1 MTTSVPYTDLHLQP
15 IAGIWRDGSSTRA
28 IDDANPYN
36 GEVLAKMRLAT
47 TQDVDQAY
55 AGAADVQPAWA
66 ATAPQERAALMR
78 RVGAVLDARKDEIV
92 DWLIRESGSTVIK
105 ATVEWQLVRGLVDE
119 VASFPTR
126 AHGMLLP
133 TANPGEESRVY
144 RHPLGVVLVISPWNF
159 PFYLSFRSVA
169 PAIALGN
176 AVVIKPASDTPITGG
191 TLLAKIFE
199 EAGLPAGALSVVAGA
214 GSEIGDYVV
223 DHEVPKLVSFTGSTA
238 VGKRVG
244 ATATGGRWLK
254 RVALE
259 LGGNAPIVV
268 LDDADVDL
276 AAEAA
281 VFGRFLHSG
290 QICMSTNRAIV
301 VASVRDAFVDK
312 VLELTRRLGVGDP
325 HEPTTLVGPIIN
337 AAQRDSVAAIVA
349 QAAADGATLALGG
362 ETQGS
367 VVPPHVYVDVDP
379 TIALATDESFGP
391 ILPIITAAD
400 EADALRL
407 ANQTEYGLSSA
418 VWTSD
423 LTRGARFAQ
432 RIVAGMVHV
441 NGITVD
447 DQPMAPFGG
456 EKNSGLGR
464 FNGEWAVEEYTRV
477 QWVTL
482 QDPPHPYGLS

>member
-1 MTTSVPYTDLHLQP
+1 MTTTTQYTDLHLQP
-15 IAGIWRDGSSTRA
+15 IAGTWRDGSSEREADNT
-28 IDDANPYN
+28 DPYT
-36 GEVLAKMRLAT
+36 GEVLAKMHLAT
-47 TQDVDQAY
+47 KGDVDQAY
-55 AGAADVQPAWA
+55 ATA
-66 ATAPQERAALMR
+66 ATAQLAWATTAPQARAALLR
-78 RVGAVLDARKDEIV
+78 RVGEILDARKDEIV
-92 DWLIRESGSTVIK
+92 EWLVRESGSTVIK
-105 ATVEWQLVRGLVDE
+105 ASIEWQLARGLTDE
-119 VASFPTR
+119 VAGFPTR
-126 AHGMLLP
+126 AHGLMLP
-133 TANPGEESRVY
+133 TGNPGEDSRVY

-169 PAIALGN
+169 PALALGN
-176 AVVIKPASDTPITGG
+176 AVLLKPASDTPITGG

-199 EAGLPAGALSVVAGA
+199 EAGLPAGVLSVVAGA

-223 DHEVPKLVSFTGSTA
+223 DHEMPRLVSFTGSTA

-244 ATATGGRWLK
+244 ALATGGRSLK

-268 LDDADVDL
+268 LDDADIAL

-301 VASVRDAFVDK
+301 MASVRDAFVEK
-312 VLELTRRLGVGDP
+312 VLELTRNLTVGDP
-325 HEPTTLVGPIIN
+325 HDPATLIGPIIN
-337 AAQRDSVAAIVA
+337 IAQRDSVLEVIAR
-349 QAAADGATLALGG
+349 AAADGATLALGG
-362 ETQGS
+362 EADGQL
-367 VVPPHVYVDVDP
+367 VPPHVYVNVDP
-379 TIALATDESFGP
+379 TLPLATDESFGP
-391 ILPIITAAD
+391 ILPIITAKD
-400 EADALRL
+400 ETDALVL
-407 ANQTEYGLSSA
+407 ANQSEYGLSSA

-432 RIVAGMVHV
+432 GIVVGMVHV

-464 FNGEWAVEEYTRV
+464 FNSQWALEEYTRV